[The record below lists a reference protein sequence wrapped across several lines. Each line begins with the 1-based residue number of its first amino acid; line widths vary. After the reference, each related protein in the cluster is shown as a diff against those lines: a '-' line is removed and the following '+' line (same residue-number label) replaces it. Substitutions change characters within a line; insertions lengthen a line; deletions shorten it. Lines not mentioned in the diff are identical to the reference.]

1 MPGVA
6 LRVDLRDCAAIG
18 RGARQALRGAAAI
31 NPTRQAIVRLG
42 AEAAAL
48 LAAIPDTAELRARDR
63 AFLALHPLAANRPP
77 SPLVRRLRRLIAHYR
92 AECGIDRLDL
102 ELAIG
107 EIANRADSRNY
118 RQAQSCA
125 DGNAT

>member
-63 AFLALHPLAANRPP
+63 AFLALHPLAANRTP
-77 SPLVRRLRRLIAHYR
+77 SPLVRRLRRLIARYR

-102 ELAIG
+102 DLAIVG
-107 EIANRADSRNY
+107 IAGRAVFHNY
-118 RQAQSCA
+118 RPTQRSR
-125 DGNAT
+125 DGDAT